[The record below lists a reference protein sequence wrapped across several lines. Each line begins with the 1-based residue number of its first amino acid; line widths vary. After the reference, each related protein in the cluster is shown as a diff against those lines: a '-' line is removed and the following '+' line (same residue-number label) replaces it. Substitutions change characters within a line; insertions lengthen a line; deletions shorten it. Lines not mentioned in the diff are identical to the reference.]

1 MIDTRLQR
9 SLVERVNR
17 RLRHEY
23 RLRFRPL
30 AWGVRYG
37 LGAQKPRVLLTFGG
51 GIGDHLLCTGVFRA
65 LRERGEQ
72 RLWMMS
78 NHAALFR
85 HNADIDRV
93 VPVHDFFVALA
104 RQAGARYEMLTYTR
118 HITDEDRDLPPSN
131 HLIVN
136 MCALY
141 GMDGPVAVRPF
152 VQLTAEEKAAGRIAP
167 RQIVVQSSI
176 MAAAYPIGTKEWY
189 PARMQQVV
197 SDLRQRYSVIQL
209 GAPDDPPMDGAL
221 DFRGKTSLRES
232 AAILSQSLVFVG
244 SVGFLMHLARAV
256 DCRSVV
262 VFGGR
267 EHPDQSG
274 YSCNENLFSPV
285 PCAPCWLWNSCPYDR
300 MCMQQISA
308 GDVLA
313 AVKRQI
319 ERAGEP
325 LPVDYAE
332 VPRSVPE
339 MGIKR

>member
-1 MIDTRLQR
+1 
-9 SLVERVNR
+9 
-17 RLRHEY
+17 
-23 RLRFRPL
+23 
-30 AWGVRYG
+30 
-37 LGAQKPRVLLTFGG
+37 
-51 GIGDHLLCTGVFRA
+51 VFRA
-65 LRERGEQ
+65 LRERGER

-78 NHAALFR
+78 NHPALFR

-93 VPVHDFFVALA
+93 VPVNDFFVALA
-104 RQAGARYEMLTYTR
+104 KRSGARYQMLNYTR
-118 HITDEDRDLPPSN
+118 HITEEDRDLPPSN

-136 MCALY
+136 MCAVY

-152 VQLTAEEKAAGRIAP
+152 LQLTDEEKAAGRIAP
-167 RQIVVQSSI
+167 RQVVVQSSI

-209 GAPDDPPMDGAL
+209 GSPDDPPMDGAL
-221 DFRGKTSLRES
+221 DYRGKTSLRES
-232 AAILSQSLVFVG
+232 AAILSQSLVFV
-244 SVGFLMHLARAV
+244 SAVGFLMHLARAV
-256 DCRSVV
+256 DCRAVV

-267 EHPDQSG
+267 EHPAQSG

-300 MCMQQISA
+300 MCMQRISA

-313 AVKRQI
+313 AVNRQI

-325 LPVDYAE
+325 LPVDYVE

>member
-1 MIDTRLQR
+1 MSHARSQR

-17 RLRHEY
+17 RLRYEY
-23 RLRFRPL
+23 RLRSRQL
-30 AWGVRYG
+30 AWRVRYG
-37 LGAQKPRVLLTFGG
+37 LAARKPRALLTFGG

-65 LRERGEQ
+65 LRERGEH

-78 NHAALFR
+78 NPAAKFQ
-85 HNADIDRV
+85 HKADNDRV
-93 VPVHDFFVALA
+93 FPVHDFFVALA
-104 RQAGARYEMLTYTR
+104 KRSGARYEMLSYTR
-118 HITDEDRDLPPSN
+118 HIKDEDRDLPPSN

-141 GMDGPVAVRPF
+141 GIDGPVAVRPF
-152 VQLTAEEKAAGRIAP
+152 LHLTPEEQSAGRIAP

-176 MAAAYPIGTKEWY
+176 MSATYPIGTKEWY

-197 SDLRQRYSVIQL
+197 SDLRHRYSVIQL
-209 GAPDDPPMDGAL
+209 GSPDDPPMDGAL
-221 DFRGKTSLRES
+221 DYRGKTSLRES
-232 AAILSQSLVFVG
+232 AAILSQSLVFV
-244 SVGFLMHLARAV
+244 SPVGFLMHLARAV

-267 EHPDQSG
+267 EHPGQSG

-285 PCAPCWLWNSCPYDR
+285 PCAPCWIWNSCPYDR

-308 GDVLA
+308 SDVLA